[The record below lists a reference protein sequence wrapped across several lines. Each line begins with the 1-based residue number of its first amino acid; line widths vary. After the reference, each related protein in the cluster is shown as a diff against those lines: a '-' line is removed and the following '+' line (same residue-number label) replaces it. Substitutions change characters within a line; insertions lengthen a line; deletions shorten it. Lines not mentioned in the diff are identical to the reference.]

1 MSLRWMDGGES
12 HGKGLT
18 VIIDG
23 IPAGLK
29 INPERINTYLQK
41 RQKGYGRGGRM
52 GIEKDVVDIRGGIR
66 RGETTGSPVVIFIE
80 NRDWINWK
88 EKMDPFKVSGERL
101 TKPRPGHADLP
112 GYLKYNRRDLRDV
125 LERSSA
131 RQTATR
137 TAVGAIAREILEKLG
152 VYVTGFVRQ
161 IGKIGFSGEV
171 KSGKAI
177 GEKIE
182 KSIVRCPDEETTKLM
197 CEEIERAKQEGDTL
211 GGVIEVICENVVPGL
226 GTYVQWD
233 RRLDAHLA
241 FSLMSIQA
249 IKAVEI
255 GSGIENASK
264 RGSEVHDEIFYSR
277 DKGYFRKTNRAG
289 GIEGGT
295 SNGENIV
302 LRAYMKPIP
311 TLRKRLHSVDVE
323 SKKEEFAF
331 FERSDVCAVPSAS
344 VICEAAV
351 SIELASFYLEKFGG
365 DTMDE
370 LRENL
375 YHYNEYLK
383 RK

>member
-29 INPERINTYLQK
+29 IDLKKINEYLQE

-52 GIEKDVVDIRGGIR
+52 DIEKDSVDIRGGIR
-66 RGETTGSPVVIFIE
+66 GRETIGSPVVLFIE
-80 NRDWINWK
+80 NKDWINWK
-88 EKMDPFKVSGERL
+88 EKMDPFEITEERL

-137 TAVGAIAREILEKLG
+137 TAVGAIAREILEELG
-152 VYVTGFVRQ
+152 IYVTGFVRQ
-161 IGKIGFSGEV
+161 IGKVNFPGQI
-171 KSGKAI
+171 KSGKMI
-177 GEKIE
+177 REKME
-182 KSIVRCPDEETTKLM
+182 QSAVRCPDEETTKLM
-197 CEEIERAKQEGDTL
+197 CKEIEKTKQEGDTL
-211 GGVIEVICENVVPGL
+211 GGVIEVICENVIPGL

-255 GSGIENASK
+255 GGGIENASK
-264 RGSEVHDEIFYSR
+264 KGSQVHDEIFYSQE
-277 DKGYFRKTNRAG
+277 KGYFRKTNRAG
-289 GIEGGT
+289 GIEGGM

-302 LRAYMKPIP
+302 LKAYMKPIP

-331 FERSDVCAVPSAS
+331 FERSDVCAVPAAS
-344 VICEAAV
+344 VICEAAI

-370 LRENL
+370 LKENL
-375 YHYNEYLK
+375 YRYNEYLE